1 MKRSGFTLIE
11 LLTVIAIIGI
21 LSGIAVVVYIGSV
34 SRSTNASIKAGV
46 EDLTGAMVSYTTANS
61 LQAPYL
67 YNTTAPNP
75 TDPGPKSVDDSTT
88 TIYEP
93 FTGANYPETLRG
105 IFTKYTGNIY
115 YPINKTN
122 KCASYQTGTEVG
134 YCYYRNDNSWRIFG
148 KLVIGEE
155 IGSTSYLYFAGV
167 NGQLGYLLNASFDTF
182 NKLDPLFNSSVVK

>member
-67 YNTTAPNP
+67 YDTTDTNS

-93 FTGANYPETLRG
+93 FTGTQYPVKLKE

-122 KCASYQTGTEVG
+122 KCASYRTGTEVG

-148 KLVIGEE
+148 KLVTGEE
-155 IGSTSYLYFAGV
+155 VSSTSYIYFAGV
-167 NGQLGYLLNASFDTF
+167 NGQLGYLLNASSDIF
-182 NKLDPLFNSSVVK
+182 NKDVTLFNSSVVK

>member
-46 EDLTGAMVSYTTANS
+46 EDLTGAMVSYTTVNS

-67 YNTTAPNP
+67 YNTTVATP
-75 TDPGPKSVDDSTT
+75 TNPGPKPVDDNTT

-93 FTGANYPETLRG
+93 FTGTQYPVKLKE
-105 IFTKYTGNIY
+105 IFTKFTGNIY

-122 KCASYQTGTEVG
+122 KCASYKTGKEVG

-167 NGQLGYLLNASFDTF
+167 NGQLGYLSNATSDTF
-182 NKLDPLFNSSVVK
+182 SNNDLLFNSSVVK